1 MVKKRLSWQTL
12 VIIILAALLLIT
24 ISFGGVFAF
33 YSARSNQVS
42 GEIMMANLS
51 IGLGSGENES
61 DQSAIIIYN
70 EDYIVPGQVL
80 DNSPLVVRNLST
92 VEILLVVVYE
102 LKAERNVYDQQGKV
116 IDVVSIEDEFINPV
130 FGLGCEYLNSK
141 HPEENI
147 EDKDEIY
154 NYDWFDFVFKAERE
168 NKYYRCMVSRK
179 SIQKH
184 VKGSKPSMIT
194 VIGEDKLSLHR
205 KMGSEYV
212 DSTLSFK
219 FQAYAVG
226 AATDFG
232 ILDSD
237 SNLQKC
243 DKMVSFVYAS
253 QGYKFLN
260 FSN

>member
-12 VIIILAALLLIT
+12 AIIILAALLLIT

-33 YSARSNQVS
+33 YSARSNQIS

-51 IGLGSGENES
+51 IGLGPGHDES
-61 DQSAIIIYN
+61 DQSAIIIYTK
-70 EDYIVPGQVL
+70 DYVVPGQVL
-80 DNSPLVVRNLST
+80 DNSALIVRNLST

-102 LKAERNVYDQQGKV
+102 LTAEREIKDENGEV
-116 IDVVSIEDEFINPV
+116 IEVVDIEDQFINPV

-141 HPEENI
+141 DPSQNI
-147 EDKDEIY
+147 DSPAEVYNEDWY
-154 NYDWFDFVFKAERE
+154 DFVFKGERE
-168 NKYYRCMVSRK
+168 EKYYRCMVSRK
-179 SIQKH
+179 GIPKY
-184 VKGSKPSMIT
+184 VEGSDTNIIK
-194 VIGEDKLSLHR
+194 VIREDKLALHR
-205 KMGSEYV
+205 KMGPEYV

-232 ILDSD
+232 ILESD

-243 DKMVSFVYAS
+243 DKIVNFVYES

-260 FSN
+260 FKS